1 MGISAVW
8 KGALKYAGSLSAAG
22 GSAADVP
29 AGARPAGFFRRN
41 PSVFYFVGQTSSIQ
55 NSWPPTLNPLMGPCS
70 TTSPRML
77 PTCCTAVTVT

>member
-1 MGISAVW
+1 LPAVLLQLTPRALGPRGFS
-8 KGALKYAGSLSAAG
+8 GAIHL
-22 GSAADVP
+22 
-29 AGARPAGFFRRN
+29 F
-41 PSVFYFVGQTSSIQ
+41 FYFVGQTSSIQ